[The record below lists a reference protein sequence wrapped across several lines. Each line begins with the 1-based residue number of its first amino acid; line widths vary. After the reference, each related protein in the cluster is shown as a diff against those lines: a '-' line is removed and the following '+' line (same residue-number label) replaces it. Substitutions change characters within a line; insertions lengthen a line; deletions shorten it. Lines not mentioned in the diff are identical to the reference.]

1 MSSVPAE
8 GEENKKGTAKP
19 KSHMQ
24 ALLDQSTATNDS
36 LHFKQFQGG
45 NHLWVESTGIDAD
58 RIMGRQ
64 LCLET
69 DLPTPTGWIKLK
81 DLKEGD
87 QLFDETGNI
96 CNITKLHPI
105 NISPESYRIIFD
117 DNTFVDACAEHL
129 WETYTKNN
137 RNKKT
142 PATIKNTKE
151 ILKTLKIGKE
161 NNHSISNCLPI
172 NYKEKELVIDP
183 YLFGLW
189 LGDGDRSGRIES
201 ADPEILT
208 TFNHHVNKSSI
219 NRINNSFGKRKL
231 SRSNSYR
238 VVGLTTNL
246 TKINQLKN
254 SHPNCSNKD
263 KGFYNKHVPEHY
275 MRGSFDQRLALV
287 QGLMDADGHCDKNG
301 NIEFV
306 QVRKKLAEQ
315 VYELVL
321 SLGIKAYFYKRES
334 WRYNKQYQDKY
345 RIRFI
350 TNLPVFR
357 MKRKL
362 ERIKHNI
369 TTKSSH
375 RFIVNIS
382 PIKSKPMRCI
392 TVDSQSHLFLITKK
406 CIPTHNTADI
416 IFFDEVQK
424 TTGTAIGNAL
434 KILTTAKYGKPSK
447 GVQIYFGTPRRKGS
461 DFYKMWQ
468 TSSQQ
473 YYYLGCEACKKHF
486 PLYTPGSDDWKT
498 IWLHGY
504 IVKCTHCGH
513 EQDKR
518 PAAERGKW
526 IALMDSD
533 DPDCKM
539 IGFHIN
545 QLYMPMF
552 TREDIENE
560 LPGKHA
566 INTERVFQ
574 NEVLG
579 EFFQGDSSP
588 ITVEEI
594 EQLCGDHGR
603 KFSARVES
611 NKNEIVIMGIDYGA
625 RADLEQMANP
635 DKKTQGQSYST
646 AVILLAKGPGLLSIE
661 FALKFKRNDIESKK
675 GIIDQLMRQY
685 NIDLTIGDIGFS
697 QDFSTLMHTAHGD
710 KYLVSRA
717 HNKVNN
723 HVKYSNDA
731 YPKEIVFERDHYIGE
746 LYEQMKKGMIK
757 FPYGDYEKI
766 GWLVE
771 HCASMEIKPSIS
783 RGGDPSI
790 HYVKGGTPNDGF
802 MALLNAYIAYK
813 FIITT
818 GFTNNN
824 PLLQNQDMSSRKKPL
839 VLSGYVK
846 RNI

>member
-1 MSSVPAE
+1 MTKDNPDKKLFDKLRQDLLNFDPVTFCQSYLTLDGKPFTLTNNGYRPFADIYRYIGIKALEPDAKPVIIVKGRQVGATTMASALEMYFMGCGLFGTGLKPPIRIIHAFPQLELAAAYSKTKLQQMIISAVPAA
-8 GEENKKGTAKP
+8 GEDDKKGSAKP

-58 RIMGRQ
+58 RIMGR
-64 LCLET
+64 
-69 DLPTPTGWIKLK
+69 
-81 DLKEGD
+81 
-87 QLFDETGNI
+87 
-96 CNITKLHPI
+96 
-105 NISPESYRIIFD
+105 
-117 DNTFVDACAEHL
+117 
-129 WETYTKNN
+129 
-137 RNKKT
+137 
-142 PATIKNTKE
+142 
-151 ILKTLKIGKE
+151 
-161 NNHSISNCLPI
+161 
-172 NYKEKELVIDP
+172 
-183 YLFGLW
+183 
-189 LGDGDRSGRIES
+189 
-201 ADPEILT
+201 
-208 TFNHHVNKSSI
+208 
-219 NRINNSFGKRKL
+219 
-231 SRSNSYR
+231 
-238 VVGLTTNL
+238 
-246 TKINQLKN
+246 
-254 SHPNCSNKD
+254 
-263 KGFYNKHVPEHY
+263 
-275 MRGSFDQRLALV
+275 
-287 QGLMDADGHCDKNG
+287 
-301 NIEFV
+301 
-306 QVRKKLAEQ
+306 
-315 VYELVL
+315 
-321 SLGIKAYFYKRES
+321 
-334 WRYNKQYQDKY
+334 
-345 RIRFI
+345 
-350 TNLPVFR
+350 
-357 MKRKL
+357 
-362 ERIKHNI
+362 
-369 TTKSSH
+369 
-375 RFIVNIS
+375 
-382 PIKSKPMRCI
+382 
-392 TVDSQSHLFLITKK
+392 
-406 CIPTHNTADI
+406 TADV

-434 KILTTAKYGKPSK
+434 KILTTAKYGRQSK

-526 IALMDSD
+526 VALMDAD

-539 IGFHIN
+539 VGFHIN

-560 LPGKHA
+560 LPGNHA
-566 INTERVFQ
+566 INTERVFM

-588 ITVEEI
+588 ITPEEI
-594 EQLCGDHGR
+594 EALCGDHGR
-603 KFSARVES
+603 KFSARLDS
-611 NKNEIVIMGIDYGA
+611 DKNQIVVMGIDYGA

-635 DKKTQGQSYST
+635 DKSKAQGQSYST
-646 AVILLAKGPGLLSIE
+646 AVIMKSKGPGLLSIE

-685 NIDLTIGDIGFS
+685 SIDLTIGDIGFS

-723 HVKYSNDA
+723 HVKYTSDA

-757 FPYGDYEKI
+757 FPYGDFEKI
-766 GWLVE
+766 GWLIE

-813 FIITT
+813 FIITS

-824 PLLQNQDMSSRKKPL
+824 PLLQDQLLSGRNKPL
-839 VLSGYVK
+839 VLAGYVP
-846 RNI
+846 RRL